1 METLS
6 HAVEHSIVH
15 GDLHAGHV
23 RVVPKDEVEQTIAT
37 FHLLFPH
44 ETVLTTPMG
53 CCHVC
58 VYTDM
63 TPASI
68 IGDRIIEHLRCVE
81 HREA

>member
-23 RVVPKDEVEQTIAT
+23 RVVPNDEVEQTIAN
-37 FHLLFPH
+37 FHLMFPH
-44 ETVLTTPMG
+44 ETVLTTQMG
-53 CCHVC
+53 CCHIC
-58 VYTDM
+58 VYTDS
-63 TPASI
+63 TPASLVAQ
-68 IGDRIIEHLRCVE
+68 RISEHLRVVE